1 MDNRKVVNKRGP
13 NVSIDTNESKQKLFL
28 NANQTQYSLF
38 LWYINLINCFCDNC
52 LDENMKL
59 KHEKSL
65 LIPDNNLNI
74 SRIECF
80 SIAPNLSRIAV
91 CTSVNNQIVLFDG
104 ITNEEKD
111 KFALKSMDKKFSRK
125 SFVVKGIAFSP
136 DSQKLAIGQT
146 DCVIYVYKIGQNW
159 Y

>member
-1 MDNRKVVNKRGP
+1 
-13 NVSIDTNESKQKLFL
+13 
-28 NANQTQYSLF
+28 
-38 LWYINLINCFCDNC
+38 
-52 LDENMKL
+52 MKL
-59 KHEKSL
+59 KQEKSL